1 MKKFSRPQNLNYL
14 AIEFL
19 EKLGNKTP
27 SQPQINLMESLISK
41 VGIEQKIS
49 FDHKLSA
56 RETACLLLI
65 AQGKTS
71 DETAAMLGVKSS
83 TIKTYHK
90 KIKRKLAC
98 ANLAQAVFQG
108 IRYGYVQPATE

>member
-1 MKKFSRPQNLNYL
+1 MSTLNNSQSLNYL
-14 AIEFL
+14 AIDLL

-27 SQPQINLMESLISK
+27 NQPQIDLMESLISK
-41 VGIEQKIS
+41 VSIEQRLS

-56 RETACLLLI
+56 RESACLLLA

-71 DETAAMLGVKSS
+71 DETAEMLGVKSS

-98 ANLAQAVFQG
+98 ASLAHAVFRG
-108 IRYGYVQPATE
+108 IRYGYLQFATV